1 MSALIEFSTTQVEDI
16 LRVEQISNDLFK
28 LSLSRRNKSA
38 IFSEA
43 IERLNAG
50 REEADI
56 VLRNLQAWC
65 PETAAYFRRRT
76 SEIILDTPFRLLCS
90 SPTGIPFDGAFVIR
104 QYLAVSYSWHNPT
117 WSTNPSYG
125 AWPVGE
131 RFAAAILAQRGHPRE
146 GVWIDQVCINQ
157 RDEEEKQRA
166 IACMDII
173 YRSCRKLVVL
183 LEDVELTDDE
193 AALCKR
199 YDECYTPYDYTKHP
213 YNESEIPYLISIS
226 DKVAAA
232 RWWQRAWC
240 FHEFIV
246 AEPWAYKRHSNL
258 HTAAFIMGVGGKR
271 TITTSWLTLQ
281 GILVTVTLQLGHKTL
296 QSKQIDSLLASLQ
309 DRTSPLLDDHNR
321 KAGAITASFVARFNS
336 IAQTG
341 CLLPGDRLSV
351 YLNLTGLS
359 LAYFRSTE
367 PTANEVYYLAV
378 LLSLAAGE
386 KTALTFAKSEQ
397 LVMNGKSSWL
407 MRSLAQFDTTL
418 EKFTLGGIKGIH
430 SVSVHRLEIDLVFFE
445 NPSRECTVSELSAT
459 YAIFPDAIKS
469 TPATLKAQMGQPS
482 EYTSDKD
489 LEEYR
494 RRFLAAVLAGG
505 HSLAGRLWAQ
515 IDQEIL
521 PIYNRGLFEDFAA
534 NKDLQAEAS
543 IFMDVLTKNG
553 PKNTSN
559 SHGITEE
566 APLALLTWI
575 TDPRSF
581 YWTSVLP
588 EPITC
593 NRDGEQALVT
603 PFDVGDE
610 FFKYRNDIRVAV
622 PTDLLQGGSTLTR
635 AWLLVS
641 VMDEQGLAAW
651 KIIGKALLFGETDLT
666 AELKGI
672 ETSEQYSPAV
682 VLRSRQVVIR

>member
-1 MSALIEFSTTQVEDI
+1 MTALIGFSTTQVEDI

-50 REEADI
+50 REEADL

-125 AWPVGE
+125 AWPVGG
-131 RFAAAILAQRGHPRE
+131 RFAVAILAQRGHPRE

-173 YRSCRKLVVL
+173 YRSCR
-183 LEDVELTDDE
+183 
-193 AALCKR
+193 
-199 YDECYTPYDYTKHP
+199 
-213 YNESEIPYLISIS
+213 
-226 DKVAAA
+226 
-232 RWWQRAWC
+232 
-240 FHEFIV
+240 
-246 AEPWAYKRHSNL
+246 
-258 HTAAFIMGVGGKR
+258 
-271 TITTSWLTLQ
+271 
-281 GILVTVTLQLGHKTL
+281 HKTL

-367 PTANEVYYLAV
+367 PTANEVYYLAAI
-378 LLSLAAGE
+378 LSLAAGE
-386 KTALTFAKSEQ
+386 KTALTFAKS
-397 LVMNGKSSWL
+397 
-407 MRSLAQFDTTL
+407 
-418 EKFTLGGIKGIH
+418 IH

-469 TPATLKAQMGQPS
+469 TPTTLKTQIGQPS
-482 EYTSDKD
+482 EDTSDKD

-534 NKDLQAEAS
+534 NKDLQAEATV
-543 IFMDVLTKNG
+543 FMDVLTKNG
-553 PKNTSN
+553 PKNTGN

-566 APLALLTWI
+566 AALALLTWI

-588 EPITC
+588 EPITFP
-593 NRDGEQALVT
+593 NGADGPLVISKVVFHA
-603 PFDVGDE
+603 PPPVG
-610 FFKYRNDIRVAV
+610 KISMAGVL
-622 PTDLLQGGSTLTR
+622 TDAG
-635 AWLLVS
+635 V
-641 VMDEQGLAAW
+641 
-651 KIIGKALLFGETDLT
+651 
-666 AELKGI
+666 
-672 ETSEQYSPAV
+672 
-682 VLRSRQVVIR
+682 